1 MSRVALVSGASRGI
15 GAEIARELAAEHG
28 FLVFAGARKQDDV
41 ERADGIEPIGLDV
54 THQEMIDAA
63 RVRIEADVGRL
74 DALVNNAGVYGD
86 PVGAAEY
93 DLERAHEVLE
103 VNTFGPWRMIE
114 AFLPLLRNSS
124 QPRIVNVSSG
134 AGQLSDMNGGRAAYR
149 VSKAGLNALT
159 RTLASDER
167 WLKVNTRGS
176 SSTRSARAGCGPT
189 WVARRLRSRSMRELT
204 PPSGWRPFP
213 TTGRPAGS
221 SATVSQYLGDVAS
234 TQELIKT
241 AIERFQAEVP
251 ALASLKLVFELEL
264 RGRGDVQMFRVEV
277 PGPKITKAAS
287 TEDARVTVAIP
298 RSDFNELATQGQVRD
313 YIEAVENGHIRA
325 SGDTN
330 IQKLIA
336 QVVQRHE
343 QRVRTKK
350 VH

>member
-1 MSRVALVSGASRGI
+1 LSRVALVSGASRGI

-41 ERADGIEPIGLDV
+41 ERTDGIEPIELDV
-54 THQEMIDAA
+54 THQETIDAA
-63 RVRIEADVGRL
+63 RERIEADVGRL

-167 WLKVNTRGS
+167 WLKVNTMCPGWVRTDMGGS
-176 SSTRSARAGCGPT
+176 AAPRSVDEGADTAVWLATLPDDGPT
-189 WVARRLRSRSMRELT
+189 
-204 PPSGWRPFP
+204 GGF
-213 TTGRPAGS
+213 
-221 SATVSQYLGDVAS
+221 
-234 TQELIKT
+234 
-241 AIERFQAEVP
+241 
-251 ALASLKLVFELEL
+251 
-264 RGRGDVQMFRVEV
+264 FRDRK
-277 PGPKITKAAS
+277 P
-287 TEDARVTVAIP
+287 IP
-298 RSDFNELATQGQVRD
+298 W
-313 YIEAVENGHIRA
+313 
-325 SGDTN
+325 
-330 IQKLIA
+330 
-336 QVVQRHE
+336 
-343 QRVRTKK
+343 
-350 VH
+350 